1 MTEKRNSRIALLAVV
16 MLLSGALLG
25 LMSED
30 SSAADNNAV
39 GFISSADPSGVDVTI
54 INQATGESSSET
66 SAEDGSYSFDDLAN
80 GEYSVRYSKAGYLS
94 VLNSWSIPSDLPLAG
109 VSMEAAPSGAETI
122 TINVQDGA
130 EGNVEDATVYLMSS
144 TTEDSWWPG
153 VDVGYTVS
161 EVTGA
166 DGNAEFS
173 NVAAGTYDVR
183 IEAEGYATIL
193 GSSDDADNPFNLAEL
208 DDTNKQTVRV
218 FDTGGNPLGDASVF
232 MYDATTSSW
241 YDAEKVGYTY
251 YLHPSTGSEVYV
263 YAYHGTHS
271 PAVGKIASVAGT
283 DSHDMT
289 VGDNSAADSDTV
301 YINAAPSNGGQSM
314 APMKGDKMV
323 KLNPGPSA
331 SIDVSGTTDLDGA
344 HVVAADST
352 VNFSGSASTSAVGG
366 LGYSWG
372 ASSGVDYSADFAAG
386 EHTVTLTVTD
396 AFGATASDSVT
407 ITADGAAPT
416 PSFTAIVKAST
427 DDEGEAYNGSN
438 VDEDFNTVIFNA
450 SASSDAVGIDSYS
463 WNFGDESSDTGD
475 VVSHIFEDPGTHTV
489 TLTVT
494 DAAGNSA
501 SDSMSISVNDVTRP
515 SAEFN
520 WSYTNETGGVILNSA
535 MEGEA
540 TNFNAGGSSDN
551 SNGALTYTWDFGDGS
566 NVSTGETVSHTFTSI
581 QEDGFNVV
589 LTVTDASGNEDVTS
603 YNIKPAQKER
613 PDLFISSLTFSDDN
627 PEEGDT
633 VTMDAVVKLLGLSI
647 NESFEVGFFLD
658 TPDGEQIGSAFVD
671 GNNLSVGIEHG
682 FNVSASW
689 KATSGAHTIY
699 VIADHTDIVDES
711 EEKNELTK
719 VITVKSD
726 SDEDDVTSMVMI
738 IAVILLAVGSV
749 GYIYRD
755 NLFSK

>member
-161 EVTGA
+161 AVTGA
-166 DGNAEFS
+166 DGNADFS

-183 IEAEGYATIL
+183 IEAEGYATVL
-193 GSSDDADNPFNLAEL
+193 GSSDNEGSFILAEL

-251 YLHPSTGSEVYV
+251 YLPPSTGSEVYV

-372 ASSGVDYSADFAAG
+372 ASSGVDYSAEFAAG

-658 TPDGEQIGSAFVD
+658 APDGEQIGSAFVD

>member
-427 DDEGEAYNGSN
+427 EDEGEAYNGSN

>member
-1 MTEKRNSRIALLAVV
+1 

>member
-372 ASSGVDYSADFAAG
+372 ASSGVDYSAEFAAG

-647 NESFEVGFFLD
+647 NQSFEVGFFLD

-699 VIADHTDIVDES
+699 VIADHTDIVEES

>member
-372 ASSGVDYSADFAAG
+372 ASSGVDYSAEFAAG

-427 DDEGEAYNGSN
+427 EDEGEAYNGSN

-658 TPDGEQIGSAFVD
+658 APDGEQIGSAFVD

-711 EEKNELTK
+711 EEKNELSK

>member
-372 ASSGVDYSADFAAG
+372 ASSGVDYSAEFAAG

-699 VIADHTDIVDES
+699 VIADHTDIVEES